1 MNSNLDNTHRG
12 EAEAGITTELC
23 SIDKGTYMSFSIVQ
37 YIMFYNVF

>member
-23 SIDKGTYMSFSIVQ
+23 SIGKGTYISYSIVQ
-37 YIMFYNVF
+37 YMFYNVF